1 MPFPAS
7 PLPDWQ
13 VLGADRWI
21 PVPPTPAPSP
31 AQLAGRPVT
40 TGGGWN
46 HSAWPHTDASQ
57 HTRPD
62 RLRRALPPP
71 PSEASLGPLRPAQ
84 ARVLRPPPR
93 KSLVPDPGQRTGRTA
108 ASTPP
113 PPRGPVGRC
122 LQLADAFVPPRG
134 IGTQPPRRAL
144 GTMCCRFLRRRPR
157 APRRART
164 DDDRTGVTRLGAQDS
179 AATATAATA
188 TSGTA
193 LSPSAHTARAASLT
207 PDGPGLP
214 GLSAAPSANHNAASL
229 PAPAPRPPPADWRAT
244 RAHVTGSG
252 PRRPA
257 PVT

>member
-1 MPFPAS
+1 MFPAS
-7 PLPDWQ
+7 PLPNWQ
-13 VLGADRWI
+13 VLGADRRV
-21 PVPPTPAPSP
+21 PVPPPSP
-31 AQLAGRPVT
+31 VPTQLAGRPQSPKV
-40 TGGGWN
+40 
-46 HSAWPHTDASQ
+46 ASGITQ
-57 HTRPD
+57 RGPQRRLPAHPPGSPQTRPSPTPF
-62 RLRRALPPP
+62 RSQPRALR
-71 PSEASLGPLRPAQ
+71 PSQ

-93 KSLVPDPGQRTGRTA
+93 KSLVPDPGQRAESTA
-108 ASTPP
+108 ASTAPP
-113 PPRGPVGRC
+113 APVGRC

-144 GTMCCRFLRRRPR
+144 GTMCCHCLRRRPR

-179 AATATAATA
+179 AAAAAASATA

-193 LSPSAHTARAASLT
+193 LSPSAHAARAASLT

-214 GLSAAPSANHNAASL
+214 GLSATPSANQNAASL
-229 PAPAPRPPPADWRAT
+229 PAPAPRPPPSDWRAT